1 MRKPIQRLRPF
12 LAEESTVR
20 CRRPSLAGRRAPL
33 GLAVIAAALS
43 AGLGGVGW
51 AAQTPNTTR
60 VSVGPGG
67 TQATRGSDSPS
78 VSADGRLAAFV
89 SRAPNL
95 VAGDTNGRQDVFV
108 HDRASGGTT
117 RVSVSSRGRQGNDDS
132 GLHAAI
138 SADGRF
144 VAFTSRASNLVA
156 GDTNGQEDVFVHD
169 RTTGRTTRVNV
180 SSRGRQGNGESSVA
194 PAISADGRF
203 VAFASRSSNLVAGD
217 TNRKWDVFVHDR
229 RTNITSR
236 VSVGFAGQANG
247 HSIRPSI
254 SADGR
259 YVVFSSVASNLVA
272 RDTNHRSDVFVRDRR
287 RHVTSRV
294 SVGPGGQQ
302 AAGRS
307 FSPAISA
314 DGRVVAFWSDAP
326 DIVSDDT
333 NGQSDVFVY
342 DRGSATATR
351 VSVTASGEQ
360 SAGASGGDIV
370 GDGELSISADGRR
383 VAFTSGASDLVP
395 GDTNGAIDVFV
406 HDRLTGSTERESVGG
421 DGTEADDHSLRP
433 AISADG
439 RSVAFESL
447 ATNLVPG
454 DTNARYDVF
463 VRGPLG

>member
-1 MRKPIQRLRPF
+1 MRKPIQRLRPS

-20 CRRPSLAGRRAPL
+20 CRGPSLSGRRAPL
-33 GLAVIAAALS
+33 RLAVTAVALS
-43 AGLGGVGW
+43 AGLGGVAW
-51 AAQTPNTTR
+51 AAQTPETTR
-60 VSVGPGG
+60 VSVGSGG
-67 TQATRGSDSPS
+67 IQATRGSDSPS
-78 VSADGRLAAFV
+78 VSADGRLVAFV

-108 HDRASGGTT
+108 HDRASGRTT

-156 GDTNGQEDVFVHD
+156 GDTNRQEDVFVHD
-169 RTTGRTTRVNV
+169 HTTARTTRVSV

-217 TNRKWDVFVHDR
+217 TNRKWDVFVRDR

-247 HSIRPSI
+247 HSTLPSI

-259 YVVFSSVASNLVA
+259 YVAFGSVASNLAA

-307 FSPAISA
+307 FSPAITA
-314 DGRVVAFWSDAP
+314 DGRVVAFGSDAP
-326 DIVSDDT
+326 NIVSDDT

-342 DRGSATATR
+342 DRRSATATR
-351 VSVTASGEQ
+351 VSVTTSGEQ
-360 SAGASGGDIV
+360 SAGASGDGSV
-370 GDGELSISADGRR
+370 GDGVVSISADGRR
-383 VAFTSGASDLVP
+383 VAFTSAASDLVP
-395 GDTNGAIDVFV
+395 GDTNGALDVFV

-421 DGTEADDHSLRP
+421 DGAEADDQSLRP

-447 ATNLVPG
+447 ASNLVPG

-463 VRGPLG
+463 IRGPLG